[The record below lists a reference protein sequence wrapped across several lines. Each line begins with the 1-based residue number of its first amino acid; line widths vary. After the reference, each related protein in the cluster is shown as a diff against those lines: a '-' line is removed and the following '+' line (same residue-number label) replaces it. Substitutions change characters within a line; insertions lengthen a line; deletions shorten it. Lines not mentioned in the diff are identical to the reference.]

1 MIIIESLPVGDYRTG
16 TNLYEML
23 APLFAADSRI
33 SIDFFSIQTSEDFRS
48 VLGEVLTGARER
60 GELPLIHIEC
70 HGNDDELSF
79 ADNSRMNWGELYPI
93 LRDINVATG
102 MRLLISIAACFG
114 AYLGKRLDLTDR
126 AAFVALLSPSTSIYP
141 DNLFQAYLSF
151 YREMLTSLDGDQAL
165 TAMGRANP
173 GPPSLTFVDAAYFF
187 KLTYRRY
194 LERLCTPAALLTRA
208 RDIQEKQRQ
217 ARMRIATLDEI
228 VNQLTTSEPSY
239 FEQFRTIYFLIDLFP
254 DNEARFPVS
263 RTEVLQ

>member
-173 GPPSLTFVDAAYFF
+173 GPPSLTFVDASYFF